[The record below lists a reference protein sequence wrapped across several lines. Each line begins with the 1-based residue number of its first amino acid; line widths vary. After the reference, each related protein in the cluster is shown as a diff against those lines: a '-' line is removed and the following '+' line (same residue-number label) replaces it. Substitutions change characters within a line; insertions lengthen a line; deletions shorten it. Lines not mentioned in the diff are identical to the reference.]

1 MSGQRMKLRLKIHPA
16 GAALAALGLLLLPSA
31 GMLAAAAAMAL
42 HEGGHVLAMALCGVR
57 ECRIELTP
65 FGGVADVP
73 GFERLPAR
81 RQCLIALAGVP
92 FSAVCAGLCL
102 RFAPP
107 AEFFRL
113 FYRFSLGM
121 ALVNVLPVWPLDGAR
136 LLLCAAR
143 RLGWEEAARQ
153 GMLWLAY
160 LLAAA
165 MLALG
170 VAGVFQDSVN
180 LSLFLLPPYLAY
192 AAWQSSVGE
201 SLRSAASALE
211 KKPWP
216 EGKLLRAIPLVCR
229 GNPEKVELL
238 RSLRALPAERA
249 AILYRF
255 DAEGGKLAQVLS
267 GPEMAGLLTEEH
279 PSKKRRFSTE
289 TSNFH
294 ADGMDKAG
302 ASVVQSK

>member
-16 GAALAALGLLLLPSA
+16 GASLAALGLLLLPSA

-81 RQCLIALAGVP
+81 QQVLIALAGVP
-92 FSAVCAGLCL
+92 VSAACAGLCL

-143 RLGWEEAARQ
+143 RLGREEAARR

-170 VAGVFQDSVN
+170 VAGVFQGSVN

-192 AAWQSSVGE
+192 AAWQSSVGG

-229 GNPEKVELL
+229 GNPEKMELL

-279 PSKKRRFSTE
+279 PAEKRRFSTE

>member
-92 FSAVCAGLCL
+92 VSAACAGLCL

-143 RLGWEEAARQ
+143 RLGWEEAARR

-170 VAGVFQDSVN
+170 VAGVFQGSVN

-192 AAWQSSVGE
+192 AAWQSSVGG

-267 GPEMAGLLTEEH
+267 GPEMAVLLTEEH
-279 PSKKRRFSTE
+279 PAEKRRFSTE

>member
-92 FSAVCAGLCL
+92 VSAACAGLCL

-143 RLGWEEAARQ
+143 RLGWEEVARR
-153 GMLWLAY
+153 GMLGLAY

-170 VAGVFQDSVN
+170 VAGVFQGSVN

-192 AAWQSSVGE
+192 AAWQSSMGG

-267 GPEMAGLLTEEH
+267 EPEMAGLLTEEH
-279 PSKKRRFSTE
+279 PAEKPRFSTE

-294 ADGMDKAG
+294 ADGMDKTG

>member
-1 MSGQRMKLRLKIHPA
+1 
-16 GAALAALGLLLLPSA
+16 
-31 GMLAAAAAMAL
+31 
-42 HEGGHVLAMALCGVR
+42 
-57 ECRIELTP
+57 
-65 FGGVADVP
+65 
-73 GFERLPAR
+73 
-81 RQCLIALAGVP
+81 
-92 FSAVCAGLCL
+92 
-102 RFAPP
+102 
-107 AEFFRL
+107 
-113 FYRFSLGM
+113 
-121 ALVNVLPVWPLDGAR
+121 
-136 LLLCAAR
+136 
-143 RLGWEEAARQ
+143 
-153 GMLWLAY
+153 MLWLAY

-170 VAGVFQDSVN
+170 VAGVFQGSVN

-192 AAWQSSVGE
+192 AAWQSSVGG

-255 DAEGGKLAQVLS
+255 DAEGSKLAQVLS
-267 GPEMAGLLTEEH
+267 GPEIAGLLTEEH